1 MAKDPDGPRLE
12 DAPQMPKDGDPLE
25 FADNERI
32 LLLEAQAL
40 RAHKRR
46 EEFKENHARK
56 SKP

>member
-1 MAKDPDGPRLE
+1 
-12 DAPQMPKDGDPLE
+12 MPKDGDPLE